1 MLSTLTHLEQ
11 RITAPYV
18 PVEPGVY
25 TTRQSSLLMDPL
37 SITASLFAVIGA
49 AKAGA
54 SGLRKLSSYRKAPSE
69 LADLLSE
76 LERFQQILS
85 DIQSF
90 LQLYPDAV
98 FSEGLYECVLGSA
111 SKVEVINKLVTSD
124 PFKMSRLSDRKNAQV
139 VWVRY
144 RQTLLSLRDDLRVS
158 RMD

>member
-1 MLSTLTHLEQ
+1 
-11 RITAPYV
+11 
-18 PVEPGVY
+18 
-25 TTRQSSLLMDPL
+25 MDPL

-49 AKAGA
+49 AKAAG

-90 LQLYPDAV
+90 LKLYPDAV
-98 FSEGLYECVLGSA
+98 FNQGLYECVLSSA
-111 SKVEVINKLVTSD
+111 SKVEAINNLVTSN
-124 PFKMSRLSDRKNAQV
+124 PFKLSRLSDGKNRV

-144 RQTLLSLRDDLRVS
+144 KQTLISLRDDLRVS
-158 RMD
+158 RMDLGVRLGLVRAYAA